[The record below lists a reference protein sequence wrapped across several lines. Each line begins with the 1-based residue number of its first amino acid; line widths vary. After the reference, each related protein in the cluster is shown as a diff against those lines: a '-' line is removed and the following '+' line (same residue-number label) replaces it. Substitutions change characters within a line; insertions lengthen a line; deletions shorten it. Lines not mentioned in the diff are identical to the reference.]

1 MSMDPKDLQDLK
13 ARLQVELDAY
23 FATQKQAIQQQVAQQ
38 LTAAGV
44 QPLTS
49 AQLLTFITNLKGQN
63 VKSWSGNGVSI
74 EFFPP
79 PGTTP

>member
-1 MSMDPKDLQDLK
+1 MSLSPADVQELK

-23 FATQKQAIQQQVAQQ
+23 FQTKKQDILQAVNQAI
-38 LTAAGV
+38 TSAGI

-49 AQLLTFITNLKGQN
+49 AQLLTFITNLKAQN
-63 VKSWSGNGVSI
+63 VKSWSGNGVQL

-79 PGTTP
+79 VVTP